1 MTANAELAEELR
13 ARADDAMHQRRVF
26 LVASVALAS
35 TTTLAAA
42 RKVLADP
49 ELRIPGSV
57 KSAALE
63 LLGQLAQDVPAPGGA
78 TQEGTT

>member
-1 MTANAELAEELR
+1 VTANAELAEQFR
-13 ARADDAMHQRRVF
+13 RQADDAMHQRRVF

-49 ELRIPGSV
+49 ELRIPAAV
-57 KSAALE
+57 KSAAIG
-63 LLGQLAQDVPAPGGA
+63 LLDDL
-78 TQEGTT
+78 TRQESP